1 MERETTS
8 FDPKTWI
15 DPKPRAAGETPD
27 RVNET
32 VPEPEATDEAETPG
46 GAASGINPLW
56 LGAPIGVLAI
66 IGAAW
71 FFWPSAAPEPVPE
84 ATASAT
90 PKVNASQAKTPS
102 GTGSTRIIQVSGFQ
116 DLGTSLEAM
125 GLSNSDAFAVAS
137 EAIAALGAEGD
148 MRVSV
153 ELSGSGKKLSVAT
166 LVAEMASGNTVK
178 LTRQEDGTFNRETV
192 LDAAKPQVKMASGTI
207 NQNTFYASVVEAGV
221 PDSLATDF
229 AKAFSFD
236 FDFQRDVKI
245 GDTFSAAWEETVT
258 ESGRSISAPK
268 LLYVKLTSAGKT
280 RAYYAFT
287 PPDETELRFFDDS
300 GQGNERGLMR
310 TPVDGA
316 RITSKYGYRTHPISR
331 RQKKHNGV
339 DFAAPTGTPIY
350 ASGDAVVVHRR
361 YSGGAGNFIKLDHG
375 EGMQTWYMHLSKFAD
390 DLVLN
395 EPVRQGQIIGY
406 VGSTG
411 ASTGPHLHYEIR
423 LNAVPTDPLTYETSE
438 IEALEGAALRMF
450 QTRRDATKT
459 GMKSGG

>member
-15 DPKPRAAGETPD
+15 DPKPTPAREAAETGEHTGDMPDIKGGGGETGGSN
-27 RVNET
+27 RVN
-32 VPEPEATDEAETPG
+32 PM
-46 GAASGINPLW
+46 W
-56 LGAPIGVLAI
+56 FGAPVGVLALA
-66 IGAAW
+66 GLAW
-71 FFWPSAAPEPVPE
+71 FFWPSSVPEPTPDAPTSAAPSVQ
-84 ATASAT
+84 ATQAAAPAS
-90 PKVNASQAKTPS
+90 N
-102 GTGSTRIIQVSGFQ
+102 GSMRIIQVSGFQ

-125 GLSNSDAFAVAS
+125 GLSNQEAFSIAQ
-137 EAIAALGAEGD
+137 EAIAALGTEGD

-153 ELSGSGKKLSVAT
+153 ELSGNAEKLSVAT

-178 LTRQEDGTFNRETV
+178 LTRQEDGTFSRETV
-192 LDAAKPQVKMASGTI
+192 LDAAKPRVRMASGTI

-236 FDFQRDVKI
+236 FDFQRDVQI

-258 ESGRSISAPK
+258 ESGRSIAAPK
-268 LLYVKLTSAGKT
+268 LLYVKLTAAGKT

-287 PPDETELRFFDDS
+287 PPDETELRFFDES

-350 ASGDAVVVHRR
+350 ASGEATVLFRAR
-361 YSGGAGNFIKLDHG
+361 AGGAGNLIKLDHG
-375 EGMQTWYMHLSKFAD
+375 EGMQTWYMHLNRFAD
-390 DLVLN
+390 DLVQG

-423 LNAVPTDPLTYETSE
+423 LNGVPTDPLTYETSE

-450 QTRRDATKT
+450 QTRRDTTKA
-459 GMKSGG
+459 GKKSGS

>member
-15 DPKPRAAGETPD
+15 DPKPIPAGE
-27 RVNET
+27 
-32 VPEPEATDEAETPG
+32 AAETGENTADMPNIEG
-46 GAASGINPLW
+46 GGDESGGSGRTNPMW
-56 LGAPIGVLAI
+56 FGAPVGVLALA
-66 IGAAW
+66 GLAW
-71 FFWPSAAPEPVPE
+71 FFWPSSAPESTPD
-84 ATASAT
+84 ATASAAPSVQVT
-90 PKVNASQAKTPS
+90 QAAEP
-102 GTGSTRIIQVSGFQ
+102 TGNGSMRIIQVSGFQ

-125 GLSNSDAFAVAS
+125 GLSNQEAFSIAQ
-137 EAIAALGAEGD
+137 EAIAALGTEGD

-153 ELSGSGKKLSVAT
+153 ELSGSGQKLSVAT

-178 LTRQEDGTFNRETV
+178 LTRQEDGTFSRETV
-192 LDAAKPQVKMASGTI
+192 LDAAKPRVRMASGTI
-207 NQNTFYASVVEAGV
+207 NQNTVYASVVEAGI

-236 FDFQRDVKI
+236 FDFQRDVQI

-258 ESGRSISAPK
+258 ESGRSIAAPK

-287 PPDETELRFFDDS
+287 PPDETELRFFDES

-339 DFAAPTGTPIY
+339 DFAAPTGTPVY
-350 ASGDAVVVHRR
+350 ASGEATVLFRAR
-361 YSGGAGNFIKLDHG
+361 AGGAGNLIKLDHG
-375 EGMQTWYMHLSKFAD
+375 EGMQTWYMHLNRFAD
-390 DLVLN
+390 DLVQGG
-395 EPVRQGQIIGY
+395 PVRQGQIIGY

-423 LNAVPTDPLTYETSE
+423 LNGVPTDPLTYETSE

-450 QTRRDATKT
+450 QTRRDATKA
-459 GMKSGG
+459 GKKSGS